1 MVIEE
6 NFHFFMKHTRNQLA
20 LWTEHKRQ
28 YRTRHCKVKLFAQ
41 FRTTPP
47 KKPCRLYCRTKMHNL
62 KVESYFS
69 SRLDPGTQTLRYLRD
84 YLEVREEPG

>member
-28 YRTRHCKVKLFAQ
+28 YRTHHCKVKLFAQ

-62 KVESYFS
+62 RVESYFHPDLILGH
-69 SRLDPGTQTLRYLRD
+69 RLSDS
-84 YLEVREEPG
+84 